1 MSPVARGSE
10 DRDRG
15 FSGKVVRSGRRQA
28 GGLPCDRKAGR
39 DSPAKRRVAEP
50 GAWQL
55 SHFGGGAW
63 ALSRPQCARG
73 AVGGV
78 PTRLRRTEAL
88 PPRPRFPPVDQ
99 PTLPCTQSALLPE
112 EAAVHSAGA
121 HRAQRMLPAR
131 GHSGEQTC
139 PRAQSS
145 LCGLRGAGHGGQVR
159 CLCVVREV
167 EGLEP
172 LARRS

>member
-63 ALSRPQCARG
+63 ALSRPQCDRVGQWAGCPPISEGQRPFRPVLVSLPWTSRLSPAPSQPSFRRKRG
-73 AVGGV
+73 FIRPVLTEHRGCSPLGATAASRPV
-78 PTRLRRTEAL
+78 PE
-88 PPRPRFPPVDQ
+88 
-99 PTLPCTQSALLPE
+99 
-112 EAAVHSAGA
+112 
-121 HRAQRMLPAR
+121 HRARCTGCAGR
-131 GHSGEQTC
+131 DTGGRSG
-139 PRAQSS
+139 A
-145 LCGLRGAGHGGQVR
+145 
-159 CLCVVREV
+159 CV
-167 EGLEP
+167 
-172 LARRS
+172 

>member
-63 ALSRPQCARG
+63 ALSRPQCARAG
-73 AVGGV
+73 QWAGC
-78 PTRLRRTEAL
+78 
-88 PPRPRFPPVDQ
+88 PPVSEGQRPFRPVLVSLPWTSRLSPAPSQ
-99 PTLPCTQSALLPE
+99 PSFRRKRFIRPVLTE
-112 EAAVHSAGA
+112 
-121 HRAQRMLPAR
+121 QRMLPAR

-145 LCGLRGAGHGGQVR
+145 LCRLRGAGHGGQVR

>member
-15 FSGKVVRSGRRQA
+15 FSGKVVRSSRRQA

-39 DSPAKRRVAEP
+39 DSPGSAEWRSQGLGSCPTLGEAP
-50 GAWQL
+50 GLCPAP
-55 SHFGGGAW
+55 S
-63 ALSRPQCARG
+63 ARG

-78 PTRLRRTEAL
+78 PTHLRRTEAL

-145 LCGLRGAGHGGQVR
+145 LCGLRGAGHRGQVR

>member
-63 ALSRPQCARG
+63 ALFRPVLVSLPWTSRLSPAPSQPSFRRKRRFIRPVLTEHRGCSPLGATAASRP
-73 AVGGV
+73 V
-78 PTRLRRTEAL
+78 PE
-88 PPRPRFPPVDQ
+88 
-99 PTLPCTQSALLPE
+99 
-112 EAAVHSAGA
+112 
-121 HRAQRMLPAR
+121 HRARCAGCAGR
-131 GHSGEQTC
+131 DTGGRSG
-139 PRAQSS
+139 A
-145 LCGLRGAGHGGQVR
+145 
-159 CLCVVREV
+159 CV
-167 EGLEP
+167 
-172 LARRS
+172 

>member
-63 ALSRPQCARG
+63 ALSRPQCARAG
-73 AVGGV
+73 QWAGC
-78 PTRLRRTEAL
+78 
-88 PPRPRFPPVDQ
+88 PPVSEGQRPFRPVLVSLPWTSRLSPAPSQ
-99 PTLPCTQSALLPE
+99 PSFRRKRRFIRPVLTEHRGCSPLGATAASRPVPE
-112 EAAVHSAGA
+112 
-121 HRAQRMLPAR
+121 HRARCAGCTGR
-131 GHSGEQTC
+131 DTGGRSG
-139 PRAQSS
+139 A
-145 LCGLRGAGHGGQVR
+145 
-159 CLCVVREV
+159 CV
-167 EGLEP
+167 
-172 LARRS
+172 